1 MKNKFL
7 SALVFCAAL
16 TSCNMDEVQ
25 PGTIPDRESIETA
38 ADCLAFRNN
47 LYASLRALTAGTYI
61 TNTELESDYYV
72 GLVGNGNRGML
83 LNTGALT
90 SSLSDITEPYD
101 GSYSV
106 MKNVN
111 FLLEYGSAL
120 LDKSNLSEQDRTDI
134 KRYLAETRFIRAYIY
149 YYLFDHYCQA
159 YSADKADQKGLGLSI
174 VTTYDP
180 TGDTSK
186 YPGRSSMNE
195 VKALV
200 DGDLKAA
207 FEGLQEYEATSQ
219 TAENTLCAPNAS
231 YVSSYAVAA
240 LQARWALLTQDYV
253 AAADKAS
260 YVIESGIYPLAT
272 GAAYQNMWSNDVG
285 SELIF
290 VPFVD
295 ASESAYVG
303 SFCDAWNY
311 YANFPDRVDYIP
323 TNATIEMYDDM
334 NDIRFD
340 SYFEGLSMLISGGTY
355 NAFIMA
361 KFPGNPALISGTN
374 EYKNKPKPFRTSELY
389 LILAEACAM
398 DGAAKNESRANEAL
412 NALRAARISNYQS
425 ETNSGVALVN
435 AIRDERKKELIGE
448 GFRISDLRRWG
459 LGFTRDGSYP
469 LDPATEEVII
479 KSTALVS
486 FARDD
491 FRYTWPIP
499 NSEMEINP
507 QLKGQQNPGY

>member
-47 LYASLRALTAGTYI
+47 LYASLRALTAGDYI

-90 SSLSDITEPYD
+90 SSLTDITEPYD

-106 MKNVN
+106 MKNIN
-111 FLLEYGSAL
+111 FLLEYGTAL
-120 LDKSNLSEQDRTDI
+120 LDKDNLSDQDRTDI
-134 KRYLAETRFIRAYIY
+134 KRYLSEARFIRGYIY

-195 VKALV
+195 VKELV

-207 FEGLQEYEATSQ
+207 FEGLQEYEASS
-219 TAENTLCAPNAS
+219 ASAKNMLCAPNAS
-231 YVSSYAVAA
+231 YISSYAVAA
-240 LQARWALLTQDYV
+240 LQARWALLTQDYT
-253 AAADKAS
+253 AAVDKAN
-260 YVIESGIYPLAT
+260 YVINSGIYPLAT

-285 SELIF
+285 TELIF

-303 SFCDAWNY
+303 SFNDAWNY

-323 TNATIEMYDDM
+323 TNATIEMYDDL
-334 NDIRFD
+334 NDVRFD
-340 SYFEGLSMLISGGTY
+340 SYFAGLSMVISGSAY
-355 NAFIMA
+355 DAYIMA
-361 KFPGNPALISGTN
+361 KFPGNPALVSGTN

-389 LILAEACAM
+389 LIVAEACAT
-398 DGAAKNESRANEAL
+398 DGAAKNETAANEAL
-412 NALRAARISNYQS
+412 NTLRAARISNYQA
-425 ETNSGVALVN
+425 EVNSGATLVN

-459 LGFTRDGSYP
+459 VGFTREGSYP
-469 LDPATEEVII
+469 LAPTTESII
-479 KSTALVS
+479 QSTSLIS
-486 FARDD
+486 FSSNEY
-491 FRYTWPIP
+491 RYTWPIP